1 MTSSLKFILIRI
13 SYRDNIIK
21 WKLQK
26 DTKSIKMKFIFGK
39 SVRHGNVKIKNFL
52 NALNQECTERA

>member
-1 MTSSLKFILIRI
+1 MISSLKFIFIRI

-39 SVRHGNVKIKNFL
+39 NYKYGEDLLYIMTVTISDNEL
-52 NALNQECTERA
+52 

>member
-21 WKLQK
+21 WNLQK

-39 SVRHGNVKIKNFL
+39 NYKYGIDLLYIMTITISDNEL
-52 NALNQECTERA
+52 

>member
-13 SYRDNIIK
+13 CYRDIIIK

-39 SVRHGNVKIKNFL
+39 NYKYGKDLLYIMTITISDNEL
-52 NALNQECTERA
+52 

>member
-1 MTSSLKFILIRI
+1 MISSLKFIFIRI

-26 DTKSIKMKFIFGK
+26 DTKSIKMKFIFGNNYK
-39 SVRHGNVKIKNFL
+39 YGEDLLYIMTVTISDNEL
-52 NALNQECTERA
+52 

>member
-1 MTSSLKFILIRI
+1 MISSLKFIFIRI

-26 DTKSIKMKFIFGK
+26 DTKSIKMKFILGK
-39 SVRHGNVKIKNFL
+39 NYKYGKDLLYIMTVTISDNEL
-52 NALNQECTERA
+52 

>member
-26 DTKSIKMKFIFGK
+26 DTKSIKKKFIFGK
-39 SVRHGNVKIKNFL
+39 NYKYGIDLLYIMTITISDNEL
-52 NALNQECTERA
+52 

>member
-26 DTKSIKMKFIFGK
+26 DTKRIKMKFIFGK
-39 SVRHGNVKIKNFL
+39 NYKYGIDLLYIMTITISDNEL
-52 NALNQECTERA
+52 

>member
-21 WKLQK
+21 CKLQK

-39 SVRHGNVKIKNFL
+39 NYKYGKDLLYIMTITISDNEL
-52 NALNQECTERA
+52 

>member
-1 MTSSLKFILIRI
+1 MTSSLKFILICI

-39 SVRHGNVKIKNFL
+39 NYKYGKDLLYIMTITISDNEL
-52 NALNQECTERA
+52 

>member
-26 DTKSIKMKFIFGK
+26 DTKGIKMKFIFGK
-39 SVRHGNVKIKNFL
+39 NYKYGKDLFYIMTITISDNEL
-52 NALNQECTERA
+52 

>member
-13 SYRDNIIK
+13 SYLDNIIK

-26 DTKSIKMKFIFGK
+26 DTKTIKMKFIFGK
-39 SVRHGNVKIKNFL
+39 NYKYGKDLLYIMTITISDNEL
-52 NALNQECTERA
+52 

>member
-39 SVRHGNVKIKNFL
+39 KLQIR
-52 NALNQECTERA
+52 ERFIVYNDDNYK

>member
-13 SYRDNIIK
+13 SYRDNIVK

-39 SVRHGNVKIKNFL
+39 NYKYGIDLLYIMTITISDNEL
-52 NALNQECTERA
+52 

>member
-39 SVRHGNVKIKNFL
+39 NYKYRIDLLYIMTITISNNEL
-52 NALNQECTERA
+52 

>member
-39 SVRHGNVKIKNFL
+39 NYKYGIDLLYIMTITKL
-52 NALNQECTERA
+52 